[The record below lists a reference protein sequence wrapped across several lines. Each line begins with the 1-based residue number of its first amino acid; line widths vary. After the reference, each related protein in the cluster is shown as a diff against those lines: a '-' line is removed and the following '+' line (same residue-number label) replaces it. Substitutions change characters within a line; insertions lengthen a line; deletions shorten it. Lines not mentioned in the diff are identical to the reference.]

1 MGIARRNPLTMPG
14 FRNFLWLA
22 VGLGLVGIPASAQI
36 VRLPHADTTRGNYF
50 GASVALHGNQA
61 IVGASAED
69 SCGENGGAAYVF
81 LRSETTGDWQK
92 EARLVPESCESGLY
106 FGRKVDI
113 HGDLALVASSREYF
127 AAEKPNVVY
136 AFHRDSTGTWQ
147 ETQRLTNAEEADE
160 GAFGFALTL
169 GERLA
174 VVTTAGD
181 VSQSRHQGA
190 AYVFELQEKRW
201 VQTARLAAEFD
212 LRYGIFGGSSAMAD
226 SDVAI
231 AATGYFNR
239 RPGSV
244 QIFSPDASGQY
255 AARKHIQDVRDAF
268 ISLDGH
274 GREFLVGQARGGR
287 RNSGVATLFA
297 KDSTNTWKLAAT
309 LRPPTPYSE
318 GGFGTEVAL
327 SGDRALVV
335 GYDEQLRLNYNVDR
349 VVYVFRRR
357 HGQWYYQS
365 IIDIGEFAFASSMD
379 LDGSHAIIGASSADS
394 PGAAYVI
401 RIP

>member
-1 MGIARRNPLTMPG
+1 MPT
-14 FRNFLWLA
+14 FRHCLRLVMA
-22 VGLGLVGIPASAQI
+22 LGLGGWPASAQI

-69 SCGENGGAAYVF
+69 SCGKNGGAAYVF
-81 LRSETTGDWQK
+81 LRSEITGDWQK
-92 EARLVPESCESGLY
+92 EARLMPKSCESGLY
-106 FGRKVDI
+106 FGRRVDI
-113 HGDLALVASSREYF
+113 HGDFALVASSREYF

-136 AFHRDSTGTWQ
+136 AFHRDSSGTWQ
-147 ETQRLTNAEEADE
+147 EIQRLTIAEEADE
-160 GAFGFALTL
+160 GAFGFSLTL
-169 GERLA
+169 GEGLA
-174 VVTTAGD
+174 VVTTSGD

-190 AYVFELQEKRW
+190 AYVFELQDSRW
-201 VQTARLAAEFD
+201 EQTFRLAAGRD
-212 LRYGIFGGSSAMAD
+212 LRYGVFGGSTALAG
-226 SDVAI
+226 SDIAI

-244 QIFSPDASGQY
+244 QIFSADALEQY
-255 AARKHIQDVRDAF
+255 TAQKLIQDVRDVF
-268 ISLDGH
+268 ISLDGD
-274 GREFLVGQARGGR
+274 GRELLVGQARGGH

-297 KDSTNTWKLAAT
+297 KDSTHTWELSTT
-309 LRPPTPYSE
+309 LRPPTPYRE

-357 HGQWYYQS
+357 HGAWHYQS
-365 IIDIGEFAFASSMD
+365 IIDIGEYAFASSMD
-379 LDGSHAIIGASSADS
+379 LDGPYALIGASSADS
-394 PGAAYVI
+394 PGAAYII